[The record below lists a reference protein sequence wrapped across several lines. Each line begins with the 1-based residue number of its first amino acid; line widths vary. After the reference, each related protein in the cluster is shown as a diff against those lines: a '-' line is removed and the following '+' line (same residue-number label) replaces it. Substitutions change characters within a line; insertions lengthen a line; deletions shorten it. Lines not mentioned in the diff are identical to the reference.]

1 MGACMGTCMGVV
13 SIAIPY
19 KHIAILQ
26 FMMFAQH
33 QVAEKLNE
41 ERLFGFNTL

>member
-1 MGACMGTCMGVV
+1 MGACMGTCMGFV

-19 KHIAILQ
+19 KHTTVLQ

-33 QVAEKLNE
+33 QITE
-41 ERLFGFNTL
+41 ELDEE